1 MTMNVLN
8 NVVEGSKKNM
18 HLFILA
24 IYAYVLFQ
32 IEDNDFIT
40 MILLTVAACL
50 SICYIKKG
58 SVKKLLE
65 GMRHESEEEGEGGG
79 VEEGEG
85 VEKEMPDGPPQ
96 GARETRETK
105 EPAVK
110 QPVEPPVEAPVEGP
124 PVEGFENAPQI
135 MNQLPDMM
143 GPYDGLC
150 LQTGNKQSWM
160 KTPDETALVPND
172 ALFTYLSS
180 QGPTKPVF
188 TDNSALTG
196 PSVDGHPAS
205 DKKMFMLANN
215 RTSPNCCPST
225 FSTSTGCVCT
235 TKNQRDFIASRG
247 GSTLKQRKTADLQD
261 I

>member
-8 NVVEGSKKNM
+8 NVVEASKKNM

-32 IEDNDFIT
+32 IEENDYVT
-40 MILLTVAACL
+40 MVLLTVAACL
-50 SICYIKKG
+50 AICYIKKG
-58 SVKKLLE
+58 GVKKVLE
-65 GMRHESEEEGEGGG
+65 GLTGSDLSEALPTPNPVPSRTPLKKPVSETTPRGSKNPL
-79 VEEGEG
+79 
-85 VEKEMPDGPPQ
+85 EKSGSKQ
-96 GARETRETK
+96 TK
-105 EPAVK
+105 QTVT
-110 QPVEPPVEAPVEGP
+110 
-124 PVEGFENAPQI
+124 EGFENAPKV

-150 LQTGNKQSWM
+150 LQTGNKQAWM

-196 PSVDGHPAS
+196 PPVDGHPES

-235 TKNQRDFIASRG
+235 TKNQRDFVASRG

>member
-8 NVVEGSKKNM
+8 NIVNVSKKNM

-32 IEDNDFIT
+32 IEENDYVT
-40 MILLTVAACL
+40 MILLTVASCL
-50 SICYIKKG
+50 AICYIKKG
-58 SVKKLLE
+58 SPFKKVVE
-65 GMRHESEEEGEGGG
+65 GN
-79 VEEGEG
+79 
-85 VEKEMPDGPPQ
+85 KCTQPPQ
-96 GARETRETK
+96 
-105 EPAVK
+105 PPQ
-110 QPVEPPVEAPVEGP
+110 QPQPPVVEP
-124 PVEGFENAPQI
+124 FENAPKI
-135 MNQLPDMM
+135 MNQMPDMM

-150 LQTGNKQSWM
+150 LQTGNKQPWM

-196 PSVDGHPAS
+196 PSVDGHPDS

-235 TKNQRDFIASRG
+235 TKNQRDFVASRG
-247 GSTLKQRKTADLQD
+247 GSTLAQRKAADLQD
-261 I
+261 M

>member
-1 MTMNVLN
+1 MTMNALN
-8 NVVEGSKKNM
+8 AVVDISKKNM

-24 IYAYVLFQ
+24 VYAYVLFQ
-32 IEDNDFIT
+32 IEENDYIT

-50 SICYIKKG
+50 SICYLKKG
-58 SVKKLLE
+58 PLV
-65 GMRHESEEEGEGGG
+65 ESYENRRRPPAAPAPSGRPPIQPRPAPEHTPPL
-79 VEEGEG
+79 VEN
-85 VEKEMPDGPPQ
+85 
-96 GARETRETK
+96 
-105 EPAVK
+105 
-110 QPVEPPVEAPVEGP
+110 
-124 PVEGFENAPQI
+124 FENAPKI
-135 MNQLPDMM
+135 MNQKPDMM

-150 LQTGNKQSWM
+150 LQTGNKQAWM

-188 TDNSALTG
+188 TDNSSLNG
-196 PSVDGHPAS
+196 PSVDGHPDS
-205 DKKMFMLANN
+205 DKKLFMLANN

-235 TKNQRDFIASRG
+235 TKNQRDFVSSRG
-247 GSTLKQRKTADLQD
+247 GATLADNEKADLQD

>member
-65 GMRHESEEEGEGGG
+65 GMEHEGEG
-79 VEEGEG
+79 VEEGVGE
-85 VEKEMPDGPPQ
+85 EKEMPDGPPQ
-96 GARETRETK
+96 GAQ
-105 EPAVK
+105 EP
-110 QPVEPPVEAPVEGP
+110 PVEPPIE
-124 PVEGFENAPQI
+124 EGFENPPQI

-196 PSVDGHPAS
+196 PSVDGHPKS

>member
-1 MTMNVLN
+1 MNVLN
-8 NVVEGSKKNM
+8 TVVEVSKKNM

-32 IEDNDFIT
+32 IEDNDFAT

-50 SICYIKKG
+50 AICYIKKG
-58 SVKKLLE
+58 GVKE
-65 GMRHESEEEGEGGG
+65 GMEPEGMEQEGMEQGGMEPGEEEEEEVVDPSSEGMVADTDSGD
-79 VEEGEG
+79 V
-85 VEKEMPDGPPQ
+85 
-96 GARETRETK
+96 T
-105 EPAVK
+105 EP
-110 QPVEPPVEAPVEGP
+110 
-124 PVEGFENAPQI
+124 FENPPQI

-150 LQTGNKQSWM
+150 LQTGNKQPWM

-196 PSVDGHPAS
+196 PSVDGHPKS

-235 TKNQRDFIASRG
+235 TKNQRDFVASRG
-247 GSTLKQRKTADLQD
+247 GSTLSQRKSADLQD